1 MKLLLD
7 YDLNTLEKELAP
19 FGQPK
24 YVAKQIFGWIN
35 KGRDFDEMTNV
46 SKDFRER
53 LKQDFYAVG
62 VTVEKK
68 LTSKDGTVKY
78 LFRLNDNNF
87 IESVLMSYKYGRTLC
102 VSTQVGCRM
111 GCTFCASGI
120 GGLVRNLT
128 AGEILSQIVAVNRD
142 FDDEKRAVT
151 NVVLMGSG
159 EPLDNYDNVIAFL
172 RLVNSADGLNISYR
186 NISLSTSGIV
196 PNMYKLAD
204 ENMPINLTVSLHSAT
219 QQKREEIMPIARKY
233 SIDDIIAAAKNYFE
247 KTGRRVIFEYTLI
260 DGVNDS
266 FVDAEKLSKLVRGMS
281 AHINLIR
288 LNPVTESAHKPASSK
303 NAYAFAEKLTS
314 LGASATVRRQMGVDI
329 DGACGQLRQ
338 RHISDID
345 KAVEE
350 INHTENIDNNNHKA
364 KKIH

>member
-7 YDLNTLEKELAP
+7 YDLNTLENALEP

-24 YVAKQIFGWIN
+24 YAAKQIFGWLN

-46 SKDFRER
+46 SKEFRER
-53 LKQDFYAVG
+53 LKQDYYAVG
-62 VTVEKK
+62 LTVEKK
-68 LTSKDGTVKY
+68 LIGKDGTVKY
-78 LFRLNDNNF
+78 LFRLNDGNF

-111 GCTFCASGI
+111 GCTFCASAL
-120 GGLVRNLT
+120 GGLVRDLT
-128 AGEILSQIVAVNRD
+128 AGEILSQIIAVNRD

-172 RLVNSADGLNISYR
+172 RLVNSPNGLNISYR

-196 PNMYKLAD
+196 PNMYKLAE
-204 ENMPINLTVSLHSAT
+204 ENMPINLTVSLHAST
-219 QQKREEIMPIARKY
+219 QQKREQLMPVARKY
-233 SIDDIIAAAKNYFE
+233 DINEVMAAAKNYFD

-260 DGVNDS
+260 DGVNDG
-266 FVDAEKLSKLVRGMS
+266 FDDAERLSKLVKNMS

-288 LNPVTESAHKPASSK
+288 LNPVKESEHKPASSK
-303 NAYAFAEKLTS
+303 NAYAFAEKLNA

-329 DGACGQLRQ
+329 EGACGQLR
-338 RHISDID
+338 RKYLAEKD
-345 KAVEE
+345 
-350 INHTENIDNNNHKA
+350 
-364 KKIH
+364 